1 MVTALQE
8 EQIRLLR
15 SQGVG
20 YRQIAN
26 QLNLSRDAVR
36 YYCKANNL
44 NGQGEAVQANIQRIM
59 TDDTVCSY
67 CGELLVQPKTGRKR
81 RFCCEACRRKW
92 WGQNRDKIRK
102 GTGAI
107 YGFTCKRCGKE
118 FTAYW
123 RVAKGYAVEQ
133 QPDER
138 LVRKK
143 RLLFFVS
150 VHPEVKS
157 VIVYSV
163 FFRRTCWIDFSG
175 NCFV

>member
-15 SQGVG
+15 AQGVG

-36 YYCKANNL
+36 YYCKVNNL

-67 CGELLVQPKTGRKR
+67 CGGFLVQPKTGRKR

-102 GTGAI
+102 GAGAI

-118 FTAYW
+118 FTAY
-123 RVAKGYAVEQ
+123 GNSH
-133 QPDER
+133 R
-138 LVRKK
+138 LYC
-143 RLLFFVS
+143 S
-150 VHPEVKS
+150 HE
-157 VIVYSV
+157 
-163 FFRRTCWIDFSG
+163 
-175 NCFV
+175 CFISDRYWLPLGRGTTSSLMIW